1 VYSEKE
7 AEDMIKKE
15 EDRYDGYFIYRS
27 GGMWTGAAQKIIET
41 GQPVVMADDLYA
53 GSGGFLKNYS
63 YARKNNLPVVGIASS
78 DFHDVIDAVKLFE
91 VLQKMKVSKVLVIQ
105 DRETGMG
112 SNARAGSIK
121 ELFGTDILQMNS
133 DELKSYYE
141 KTDQKEAE
149 IWKNKWID
157 EAVEVRGP
165 SEEEILK
172 SARMYLAV
180 KQIMKEKKADAVTI
194 DCLGLFYADRLT
206 AYPCLAFFQLNN
218 EGSTGVCEADLD
230 STITQLMMRY
240 AAGIPGFVSDPVIDT
255 SCSQII
261 YAHCVGTNRVYGPD
275 DTANPYSIR
284 THAEDQKGAA
294 IQSLMPIG
302 EQVTTLKI
310 NVMEKAIAVHQGRTV
325 ANVNDEKGCRTK

>member
-15 EDRYDGYFIYRS
+15 EDRYDGYFIYHS

-121 ELFGTDILQMNS
+121 ELFGIDILQMNS

-141 KTDQKEAE
+141 RTDQKEAE

-157 EAVEVRGP
+157 EAVEVRGR
-165 SEEEILK
+165 K
-172 SARMYLAV
+172 RM
-180 KQIMKEKKADAVTI
+180 
-194 DCLGLFYADRLT
+194 R
-206 AYPCLAFFQLNN
+206 
-218 EGSTGVCEADLD
+218 
-230 STITQLMMRY
+230 
-240 AAGIPGFVSDPVIDT
+240 
-255 SCSQII
+255 
-261 YAHCVGTNRVYGPD
+261 
-275 DTANPYSIR
+275 
-284 THAEDQKGAA
+284 
-294 IQSLMPIG
+294 SL
-302 EQVTTLKI
+302 
-310 NVMEKAIAVHQGRTV
+310 
-325 ANVNDEKGCRTK
+325 